1 MYEKLVRGLEPRT
14 LSYTAPTMVS
24 TVTGQTISAEAL
36 RQSDHWVRN
45 LVSPAQFL
53 DAINQAFGKSARKAP
68 LSSGNITRK
77 KPLDFVLEIGPH
89 STLQGPLCETL
100 QEITKEKL
108 EYASM
113 IVRGKSATD
122 TVPAAMA
129 SLFCLGYPVDLNMF
143 NTGGKSSSQGR
154 LLTSLPSY
162 PFDRSKRCWLEGL
175 ISKNARFQD
184 FPHHDLLGMRDLDW
198 NPLEAKWK
206 SLISAAKR
214 PWFEDHNVSSVYF
227 SEASIN

>member
-89 STLQGPLCETL
+89 STLQGPLRETL

-198 NPLEAKWK
+198 NSLEAKWK